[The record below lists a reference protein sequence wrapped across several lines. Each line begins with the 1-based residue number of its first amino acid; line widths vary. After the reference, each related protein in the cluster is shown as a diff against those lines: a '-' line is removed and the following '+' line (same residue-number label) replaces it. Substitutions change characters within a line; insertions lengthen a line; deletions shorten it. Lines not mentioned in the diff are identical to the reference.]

1 MSNTSTS
8 VRSCGQVGLG
18 HWLLPIILA
27 GCAATPTAP
36 VATGPAFTDC
46 TSLVGLLLPS
56 AVVLSAEPVAAG
68 RFKAEDFPGQPAL
81 GAFCRVVGSARPSR
95 DSDIRFEVWLP
106 EAGWNGR
113 LWGVGNGNFAGSI
126 SQRALGNRMATGYA
140 VVATDTGHEADSMDA
155 AWASGHPEKVI
166 DFGHRGVH
174 EAVVNA
180 KRIVVAFYGRKPS
193 HAYFGSC
200 SNGGREALMEAQR
213 YPDDYDGIIAGAPAG
228 DWTHLFLGHAVMQFV
243 WLADDSRRVSADKLL
258 ALRSAVLA
266 ACDGL
271 DGVKD
276 AVIEDPQRCVFDP
289 TRLACQGSETDG
301 CLTPPQLKTVQK
313 LYAGHVLS
321 SGRLLLAGYVPG
333 SEGGWDEMQ
342 FGSAPRKGEAFRYAN
357 GFFRDFVFEDPKWD
371 FHSFEPERDAQLTD
385 QKLASALNATD
396 PDLRKFAA
404 RGGKLII
411 YHGWSDAVIPAYSS
425 IDYYQQVRGAMGEAE
440 ANAAVRL
447 FMAPGVEHCDGG
459 PGPNSFGQFSAGAG
473 DPDTSLG
480 AALQRW
486 VEQGTAP
493 ERIVAIKLSN
503 DDDPG
508 SEVVRS
514 RPLCA
519 WPLVARYRGEG
530 NTDVA
535 SSFDCI
541 PPR

>member
-1 MSNTSTS
+1 MNNTSAS
-8 VRSCGQVGLG
+8 VRSYGQVGLG

-27 GCAATPTAP
+27 GCIATPTAP
-36 VATGPAFTDC
+36 VTTRPTPTDC
-46 TSLVGLLLPS
+46 AGLVGLSLPG

-68 RFKAEDFPGQPAL
+68 RFKAEGLPGKPTL
-81 GAFCRVVGSARPSR
+81 GAFCRVVGSARPSS

-126 SQRALGNRMATGYA
+126 AQGPLGNRMAMGYA
-140 VVATDTGHEADSMDA
+140 AVATDTGHETDSMDT
-155 AWASGHPEKVI
+155 AWASGHPEKVV

-180 KRIVVAFYGRKPS
+180 KRIVGAFYGRKPS
-193 HAYFGSC
+193 RAYFGSC
-200 SNGGREALMEAQR
+200 SDGGREGLMEAQR
-213 YPDDYDGIIAGAPAG
+213 YPDDYDGIIAGAPAA
-228 DWTHLFLGHAVMQFV
+228 DWTHLFLGQAVMQFV
-243 WLADDSRRVSADKLL
+243 WLADDSRRVSANKLL
-258 ALRSAVLA
+258 ALQSAVLA
-266 ACDGL
+266 ACDSL

-276 AVIEDPQRCVFDP
+276 GVIEDPRRCAFDP
-289 TRLACQGSETDG
+289 STLACRGPETDR
-301 CLTPPQLKTVQK
+301 CLTPTQLETVQK
-313 LYAGHVLS
+313 LYSGQRLS
-321 SGRLLLAGYVPG
+321 SGRTLLPGYATG

-342 FGSAPRKGEAFRYAN
+342 FGSAPREGDAFRYVT
-357 GFFRDFVFEDPKWD
+357 GFFGDFVFEDPKWN
-371 FHSFEPERDAQLTD
+371 FHSFEPERDSRVTD

-411 YHGWSDAVIPAYSS
+411 YQGWNDAVVPAQSS
-425 IDYYQQVRGAMGEAE
+425 IDYYLQVRGAMGEAG

-447 FMAPGVEHCDGG
+447 FMAPGVEHCAGG
-459 PGPNSFGQFSAGAG
+459 PGPSSFGQFSAGAG

-486 VEQGTAP
+486 VEQGSAP
-493 ERIVAIKLSN
+493 ERIVASKLKN

-530 NTDVA
+530 NTDLA
-535 SSFDCI
+535 SSFDCG